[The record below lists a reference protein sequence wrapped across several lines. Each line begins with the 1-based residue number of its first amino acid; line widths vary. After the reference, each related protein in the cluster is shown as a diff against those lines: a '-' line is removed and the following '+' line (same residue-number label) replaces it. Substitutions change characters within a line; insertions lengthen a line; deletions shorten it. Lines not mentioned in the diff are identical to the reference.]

1 MSAGRPPAARKRAPR
16 AALPRDF
23 ALALRANENAAENF
37 ARFPP
42 SVRRGILDWIK
53 SAKRPE
59 TRARRI
65 AETAR
70 LAGWDVQINQWRW

>member
-1 MSAGRPPAARKRAPR
+1 MSPRRPPAARKRAPR

-23 ALALRANENAAENF
+23 AQALRTHENAAENF

-42 SVRRGILDWIK
+42 SVQRGILDWIK
-53 SAKRPE
+53 NAKRPE

-70 LAGWDVQINQWRW
+70 LSGWNVQINQWRW